1 MLFCEPIPYLKSP
14 IKCKTLVLLTL
25 DWVSWK
31 NELDKTWL
39 VITRKQYAQNYC
51 TILSIFKKSF
61 RVEVSLWFLFCS
73 GQVFFERTLG
83 ALLRPVQGT
92 SLREDPWR
100 PPASSSGDQSSRGP
114 LAPSC
119 VQFRGPVFER
129 TPGALL
135 RPVQGTSLREDPWRP
150 PVSIQNFLFKMTSSP
165 RALQIHPTRSYTDSD
180 LFGYTLLK
188 NK

>member
-1 MLFCEPIPYLKSP
+1 MHKITAQFYRYSKRVSELKS
-14 IKCKTLVLLTL
+14 V
-25 DWVSWK
+25 
-31 NELDKTWL
+31 
-39 VITRKQYAQNYC
+39 
-51 TILSIFKKSF
+51 
-61 RVEVSLWFLFCS
+61 WFLFCS
-73 GQVFFERTLG
+73 GQVFFERTFG

-188 NK
+188 NKIIFLQNDKIIIMNYPYLFNYFYFY

>member
-31 NELDKTWL
+31 DELDKTWL
-39 VITRKQYAQNYC
+39 VITRKQCVQ
-51 TILSIFKKSF
+51 F
-61 RVEVSLWFLFCS
+61 RGPV
-73 GQVFFERTLG
+73 FERTPG
-83 ALLRPVQGT
+83 SLLRPVQGT

-119 VQFRGPVFER
+119 VHTKLPFQDDVFAQGSPNSPHPQLHRFRFVWLH
-129 TPGALL
+129 A
-135 RPVQGTSLREDPWRP
+135 
-150 PVSIQNFLFKMTSSP
+150 IK
-165 RALQIHPTRSYTDSD
+165 
-180 LFGYTLLK
+180 K
-188 NK
+188 

>member
-14 IKCKTLVLLTL
+14 IKCKTLLLTL

-31 NELDKTWL
+31 DELDKTWL

-73 GQVFFERTLG
+73 GQVF
-83 ALLRPVQGT
+83 
-92 SLREDPWR
+92 
-100 PPASSSGDQSSRGP
+100 
-114 LAPSC
+114 
-119 VQFRGPVFER
+119 FER

-180 LFGYTLLK
+180 LFGYTQLK
-188 NK
+188 NKIIFLQNDKIIIINYPYLFIFVLAY

>member
-1 MLFCEPIPYLKSP
+1 MNWIKHGWSLLGNSMHKITAQFYRYSKRVSELKS
-14 IKCKTLVLLTL
+14 
-25 DWVSWK
+25 VSGSFS
-31 NELDKTWL
+31 
-39 VITRKQYAQNYC
+39 AQVRC
-51 TILSIFKKSF
+51 
-61 RVEVSLWFLFCS
+61 
-73 GQVFFERTLG
+73 
-83 ALLRPVQGT
+83 
-92 SLREDPWR
+92 
-100 PPASSSGDQSSRGP
+100 SSRGP

-119 VQFRGPVFER
+119 VQFRRPVFER

-188 NK
+188 NKIIFLQNDKIIIMNYPYLFIYLYLY

>member
-31 NELDKTWL
+31 DELDKTWL
-39 VITRKQYAQNYC
+39 VITRKYAQNYC

-73 GQVFFERTLG
+73 GQVFFERTPG
-83 ALLRPVQGT
+83 SLLRPVQGT

-119 VQFRGPVFER
+119 VHTKLPFQDDVFAQGSPNSPHPQLHRFRFVWLH
-129 TPGALL
+129 A
-135 RPVQGTSLREDPWRP
+135 
-150 PVSIQNFLFKMTSSP
+150 IKK
-165 RALQIHPTRSYTDSD
+165 
-180 LFGYTLLK
+180 K
-188 NK
+188 NNISAK